1 MPDCVADSWNR
12 DDQAMQQS
20 AEFPI
25 ILLGVDETSFRGVQF
40 VKRDDRRPSFSSRLM
55 EFLGAVADQ

>member
-1 MPDCVADSWNR
+1 
-12 DDQAMQQS
+12 MQQS